1 MVLNSPN
8 PSNNKFHP
16 KIDKLQYIANS
27 SNAVVIV
34 ISVFILDES
43 VLQWE
48 TQINNYNLLS
58 QEKIE
63 TVEVLLA
70 ILEVM

>member
-8 PSNNKFHP
+8 PSNNNFHP
-16 KIDKLQYIANS
+16 KIDKLIANS

-58 QEKIE
+58 QEKTE
-63 TVEVLLA
+63 TVELLLA